1 MVIQEENRI
10 KRVAVIGIG
19 VIGELVVTMLRHHGF
34 EVTAVDERD
43 VKTLVP
49 VRRGDIRNQSFLSD
63 CLSDCDAVVSCVPYH
78 LTKCVVE
85 AALLKGIHYFDA
97 TEDVEVTNF
106 IRRKSGKAKGA
117 MVPQCGLAPGFI
129 GIVASHLAKGF
140 DDIESIKMRVGALPQ
155 NPTGKLG
162 YAINWSVE
170 GVVNEYI
177 EDCDIIKEGKHQKVA
192 ALGLLETLRIK
203 GTEYE
208 AFTTSGGLGTMTET
222 FKDRAKNLDYKSIR
236 FPGHCEQIEFL
247 MNELQ
252 MRDKRWEL
260 MKILKEALPP
270 CDQDKVLVYASVTGR
285 RSEGAELETVEFV
298 REYAPKV
305 IKGRSY
311 KAIAWTTGA
320 AIVTAL
326 QLVDLG
332 HLPQKGFV
340 KQEQIPYEKFI
351 WSEYGKL
358 YVEEEK

>member
-1 MVIQEENRI
+1 
-10 KRVAVIGIG
+10 
-19 VIGELVVTMLRHHGF
+19 
-34 EVTAVDERD
+34 
-43 VKTLVP
+43 
-49 VRRGDIRNQSFLSD
+49 
-63 CLSDCDAVVSCVPYH
+63 
-78 LTKCVVE
+78 
-85 AALLKGIHYFDA
+85 
-97 TEDVEVTNF
+97 
-106 IRRKSGKAKGA
+106 
-117 MVPQCGLAPGFI
+117 
-129 GIVASHLAKGF
+129 
-140 DDIESIKMRVGALPQ
+140 
-155 NPTGKLG
+155 
-162 YAINWSVE
+162 
-170 GVVNEYI
+170 
-177 EDCDIIKEGKHQKVA
+177 
-192 ALGLLETLRIK
+192 
-203 GTEYE
+203 
-208 AFTTSGGLGTMTET
+208 MTET

-298 REYAPKV
+298 REYTPKV